1 MVPSDRRPRRQR
13 ASKDP
18 IERELG
24 RAQAE
29 IMQVFWSHGEGAT
42 VPEAHEDLN
51 KRRARGRRRPVA
63 YTTVLTFVQRL
74 HARGLLERER
84 EGRGHRYRPTMER
97 EELLGAWSDE
107 LIERLLTDY
116 GDIALVRL
124 DDRLRGVDAKT
135 LAKLRRARRDT

>member
-29 IMQVFWSHGEGAT
+29 IMQVFWSRSEGAT
-42 VPEAHEDLN
+42 VPVVHADLN
-51 KRRARGRRRPVA
+51 KRRARGHRPAVA

-84 EGRGHRYRPTMER
+84 EGRGHRYRPTMAR

-135 LAKLRRARRDT
+135 LEKLRRARRGT